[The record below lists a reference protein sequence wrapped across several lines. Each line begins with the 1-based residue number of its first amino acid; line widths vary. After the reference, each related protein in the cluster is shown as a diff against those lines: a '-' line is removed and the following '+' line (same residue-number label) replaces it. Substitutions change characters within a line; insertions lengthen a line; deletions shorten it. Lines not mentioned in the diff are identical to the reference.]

1 MSTVE
6 SPSVTGVP
14 PETAAAQLV
23 FQVSTGYIAS
33 AALHVATRLS
43 ISERLAQGPRS
54 VNDLAAE
61 TGVKADFL
69 YRVLRALASVGIF
82 TETASRTFGLNPP
95 AEFLK
100 KGPGSL
106 GDGLDFIADPLHF
119 QAYAEML
126 YSVRTGRPGG
136 EKVVGMP
143 LFEFLS
149 KNPEWAVSF
158 NNAMTAF
165 SASVMPA
172 VLKAYDFTGINVLVD
187 VAGGHGQV
195 LTSLLRE
202 YPAMKGVLFD
212 VEHVIAGTGPLLAT
226 SGVSDRCR
234 TESGDFFKSVPAG
247 DAYIMKHIIHDWD
260 DDRAVAIL
268 TSIHRAMTAPN
279 GRLMLLEA
287 VIAPG
292 DAPDL
297 GKLID
302 LEMMMMPGGK
312 ERTADEFA
320 ALFKRSGF
328 ELTRVVP
335 TESMLSVVEGR
346 RI

>member
-6 SPSVTGVP
+6 SSSTAP
-14 PETAAAQLV
+14 PEAAAAQLL
-23 FQVSTGYIAS
+23 FQLGTAYMIS
-33 AALHVATRLS
+33 AALQVATRLS
-43 ISERLAQGPRS
+43 ISERLADGPKP
-54 VNDLAAE
+54 VADLATA
-61 TGVKADFL
+61 TGVQADFL
-69 YRVLRALASVGIF
+69 YRVLRALASAGVF
-82 TETASRTFGLNPP
+82 TESAPRTFALTP
-95 AEFLK
+95 AAALLK

-106 GDGLDFIADPLHF
+106 GDGIEFITDTLHF
-119 QAYAEML
+119 QAYGEML
-126 YSVRTGRPGG
+126 HSVKTGTPAG

-143 LFEFLS
+143 LFDYLAR
-149 KNPEWAVSF
+149 NPEWSASF

-172 VLKAYDFTGINVLVD
+172 VLKAFDFSGITLLVD
-187 VAGGHGQV
+187 VAGGHGHV
-195 LTSLLRE
+195 LTSVLKA
-202 YPAMKGVLFD
+202 YPAMRGVLFD
-212 VEHVIAGTGPLLAT
+212 VDHVIAGAGPLLAA
-226 SGVSDRCR
+226 SGTADRCR
-234 TESGDFFKSVPAG
+234 TQSGDFFKAVPAG

-260 DDRAVAIL
+260 DERAVTIL
-268 TSIHRAMTAPN
+268 SNIRRAMTSTS

-292 DAPDL
+292 DTADV

-302 LEMMMMPGGK
+302 LEMMLMPGGK

-320 ALFKRSGF
+320 ALFRRAGF

-346 RI
+346 PV

>member
-6 SPSVTGVP
+6 SPSAAGVP

-23 FQVSTGYIAS
+23 FQVSTGYITS

-43 ISERLAQGPRS
+43 IAERLAHGPRP
-54 VNDLAAE
+54 VADLAAE

-82 TETASRTFGLNPP
+82 TETAPRTFGLNLP

-126 YSVRTGRPGG
+126 YSVRTGVPGG

-172 VLKAYDFTGINVLVD
+172 VLKAYDFSGIDVLVD

-195 LTSLLRE
+195 LTSVLRE
-202 YPAMKGVLFD
+202 YPAIKGVLFD
-212 VEHVIAGTGPLLAT
+212 VPHVIDGAGPLLAA
-226 SGVSDRCR
+226 SGVAERCR
-234 TESGDFFKSVPAG
+234 TESGDFFKAVPAG

-268 TSIHRAMTAPN
+268 QSIHRAMTRPN

-292 DAPDL
+292 DATDM

-312 ERTADEFA
+312 ERTAGEFA
-320 ALFKRSGF
+320 AIFKRAGF

-346 RI
+346 RV

>member
-6 SPSVTGVP
+6 STPSAP
-14 PETAAAQLV
+14 PEAAAAQLV
-23 FQVSTGYIAS
+23 FQLATAYMLSG
-33 AALHVATRLS
+33 ALHVATRLS
-43 ISERLAQGPRS
+43 IAERLADGPKS
-54 VNDLAAE
+54 VADLAAA

-69 YRVLRALASVGIF
+69 YRVLRALASAGVF
-82 TETASRTFGLNPP
+82 TESSPRTFALNP
-95 AEFLK
+95 AGAMLK
-100 KGPGSL
+100 KGPGML
-106 GDGLDFIADPLHF
+106 GDGIEFITDTLHF
-119 QAYAEML
+119 QVYGEML
-126 YSVRTGRPGG
+126 HSVKTGQPAG

-143 LFEFLS
+143 LFQYLAGHPEFS
-149 KNPEWAVSF
+149 ASF

-172 VLKAYDFTGINVLVD
+172 VLKAYDFTGITQLVD
-187 VAGGHGQV
+187 VAGGHGHV
-195 LTSLLRE
+195 LTSVLKV
-202 YPAMKGVLFD
+202 YPAMRGVLFD
-212 VEHVIAGTGPLLAT
+212 VDHVIAGAGPLLAA
-226 SGVSDRCR
+226 SGTADRVR
-234 TESGDFFKSVPAG
+234 TESGDFFKAVPAG

-268 TSIHRAMTAPN
+268 SNIRRAMTSTS

-287 VIAPG
+287 VLAPG
-292 DAPDL
+292 DTPDI

-302 LEMMMMPGGK
+302 IEMMLMPGGK

-320 ALFKRSGF
+320 ALFKRAGF

-346 RI
+346 PV